1 MQLGRTGGFALGAA
15 ALGFIAGAIAIS
27 PARKLALQGTE
38 ALIGGDWFDTL
49 KAEHTVVETLFDL
62 LFQTDETETKKR
74 QGLLTKIAYNLNKHA
89 VQEENVVYPA
99 LRKID
104 EKDAKHLVSDHAD
117 IKSTLAALQYEVPKD
132 TSQWL
137 SLAKQLWSMLEEHM
151 REEEN
156 DIFPRMKK
164 RLTEEQNSALT
175 RRLHWEGIKVA

>member
-1 MQLGRTGGFALGAA
+1 MQIGRTGGFALGAA

-49 KAEHTVVETLFDL
+49 KAEHKVVEKLFDL
-62 LFQTDETETKKR
+62 LFQTDESDVRKR

-99 LRKID
+99 LRKLD
-104 EKDAKHLVSDHAD
+104 EADAKHLVSDHAD
-117 IKSTLAALQYEVPKD
+117 IKSTLAALQYDVAKD
-132 TSQWL
+132 TPQWL
-137 SLAKQLWSMLEEHM
+137 SLARDLWSTIQSHV
-151 REEEN
+151 REEE
-156 DIFPRMKK
+156 DEIYPRFRE
-164 RLTEEQNSALT
+164 RLSEEENSALT

>member
-1 MQLGRTGGFALGAA
+1 MQIGKTGGLALGAA

-49 KAEHTVVETLFDL
+49 KAEHKVVEKLFDL
-62 LFQTDETETKKR
+62 LLATGDDETRKR

-99 LRKID
+99 LRKVD
-104 EKDAKHLVSDHAD
+104 EAEAKHLVSDHGD
-117 IKSTLAALQYEVPKD
+117 IKSILSVLQYDIAKD
-132 TSQWL
+132 TPQWL
-137 SLAKQLWSMLEEHM
+137 SLARQLADTVLTHA
-151 REEEN
+151 REEEEE
-156 DIFPRMKK
+156 IYPRLRE
-164 RLTEEQNSALT
+164 RLSEEENSALT

>member
-27 PARKLALQGTE
+27 PARKLAMQGTE
-38 ALIGGDWFDTL
+38 ALIGGDWMDTL
-49 KAEHTVVETLFDL
+49 IAEHRVVEKLFDM
-62 LFQTDETETKKR
+62 LFQTDDTEVRKR

-104 EKDAKHLVSDHAD
+104 EAQAKHLVSDHAD
-117 IKSTLAALQYEVPKD
+117 VKSTLAALQYDVAKD
-132 TSQWL
+132 SPQWL
-137 SLAKQLWSMLEEHM
+137 TLARQLWTSIQSHV

-156 DIFPRMKK
+156 DIFPTMRE
-164 RLTEEQNSALT
+164 RLSPEDNASLT
-175 RRLHWEGIKVA
+175 RRLHWEGMKVA

>member
-49 KAEHTVVETLFDL
+49 KAEHTVVEKLFDL
-62 LFQTDETETKKR
+62 LFETDEEDTKKR

-99 LRKID
+99 LRKVD
-104 EKDAKHLVSDHAD
+104 RKEAGRLVSDHAD

-132 TSQWL
+132 TPQWL
-137 SLAKQLWSMLEEHM
+137 TLARQLWSVIEEHV
-151 REEEN
+151 REEE
-156 DIFPRMKK
+156 DEIYPRMKK
-164 RLTEEQNSALT
+164 RLSDKENSALT